1 MIYDAGLTA
10 VLFLSCR
17 PPSVADHSQHTQH
30 FLWTD
35 CGPYVV
41 PLPAL
46 LSAVL
51 IYLIDYEP
59 NPRIFLC
66 ISACA
71 FPIRR
76 NYKAK
81 DTVNHFLHFDI
92 FFPFSHLTIS
102 FTYQEIMIT
111 CKGRIWLHH
120 ACDFQLSGRV
130 INVAGQGYTS
140 FCLRFKPLLHV
151 LK

>member
-66 ISACA
+66 MHQQSCTSAVCA
-71 FPIRR
+71 R
-76 NYKAK
+76 NCVLGDNK
-81 DTVNHFLHFDI
+81 DPAAV
-92 FFPFSHLTIS
+92 
-102 FTYQEIMIT
+102 
-111 CKGRIWLHH
+111 
-120 ACDFQLSGRV
+120 V
-130 INVAGQGYTS
+130 V
-140 FCLRFKPLLHV
+140 
-151 LK
+151 